1 MLFVRLLLLLLLP
14 VRLPFLLLGR
24 LLGRGARGGARGAEQ
39 AAAEVAAA
47 PTTGAVGRTLRP
59 QDLVDVRY
67 GVFFKIFTC
76 PDSDEPTVGPN
87 DLPIAM
93 EMAERAQQF
102 YKLRADLF
110 PPDDIFYEEVESHFI
125 DEVTRID
132 NKGER
137 DQFLATLDQARR
149 ITNDNTRML
158 FCELTPVVLMFILL
172 AYAALMLFAGPL
184 EWMSAIGD
192 IASAE
197 ATRLVAGAMTLAAG
211 MIVVAFIYWFSY
223 THIQRANALS
233 LNVFVTTEF
242 ARLSNVF
249 RVAQREALQAETQL
263 ADTQK
268 DEIKKLAASWTLA
281 YHWIGVRQ
289 FLEEMVVRN
298 TMFQIRRNT
307 TLYMALGV
315 LICVAVTLGVTVLA
329 WLAHLF
335 VPAAAGEFGWI
346 AGLHLAATTLAF
358 TLIAYGLT
366 MRRPFSIV
374 ASSLLKDQW
383 YRYNTLEVGDA
394 IAEQVTRDKVQ
405 IVINR
410 DRARAAGV

>member
-1 MLFVRLLLLLLLP
+1 MIFVRILLLLLLP
-14 VRLPFLLLGR
+14 VRLPIMLLGR
-24 LLGRGARGGARGAEQ
+24 LFRGSKGAEH
-39 AAAEVAAA
+39 AAGTPAVS
-47 PTTGAVGRTLRP
+47 AVGRTVRA

-87 DLPIAM
+87 DLPMAM
-93 EMAERAQQF
+93 DMAERAREF

-110 PPDDIFYEEVESHFI
+110 PPDDIFYEQVEETFI
-125 DEVTRID
+125 DKVTRID
-132 NKGER
+132 NKGGK
-137 DQFLATLDQARR
+137 DQFLATLDSARR

-158 FCELTPVVLMFILL
+158 FCELTPFILMIVL
-172 AYAALMLFAGPL
+172 AAYSAMLLFIGPL
-184 EWMSAIGD
+184 ALTQFMGS
-192 IASAE
+192 IASLE
-197 ATRLVAGAMTLAAG
+197 ATRLIVGAMTLGVGA
-211 MIVVAFIYWFSY
+211 VVAAFIYWFSY

-233 LNVFVTTEF
+233 LNVFITTEF
-242 ARLSNVF
+242 ARLNNVF

-268 DEIKKLAASWTLA
+268 EEIKKLSGSWTLA

-289 FLEEMVVRN
+289 FLEEMIVRN

-307 TLYMALGV
+307 TLYRVLGV
-315 LICVAVTLGVTVLA
+315 LICIAIFAVIAALTWLAPQLLPTRGSAWLTLTHLVLA
-329 WLAHLF
+329 AAVFIF
-335 VPAAAGEFGWI
+335 V
-346 AGLHLAATTLAF
+346 
-358 TLIAYGLT
+358 AYGLT
-366 MRRPFSIV
+366 MRKPFAIV
-374 ASSLLKDQW
+374 ATSLLKDQW
-383 YRYNTLEVGDA
+383 YRYDTLAVGDA